1 MRGMNT
7 LDNLRVMRV
16 NSTADTLVVDFDDG
30 RSVQLPLM
38 WYPRLYRATQ
48 AQRENYQLM
57 GRGYGVHWPDVDEDL
72 SARSLALGKPSIE
85 FLRQSSHIELASKE
99 NKEMET

>member
-57 GRGYGVHWPDVDEDL
+57 GRGYGVHRPDVDEDL

-85 FLRQSSHIELASKE
+85 FLKQQRRADSVSKE
-99 NKEMET
+99 PPK